1 MPFENGRSDGVMGK
15 FKRFLNVNFSLS
27 FRLIFWVG
35 LILAASISAWAYY
48 NIGHQKERAVEN
60 IVQGADRLGNTIRL
74 GVHYAM
80 MINSRDDITQII
92 RNIGNQEGIKKI
104 RIFNRSGKISYSTR
118 AGEMD
123 HVTNIKEQPC
133 YICHKTDPPALKAS
147 LAERTRI
154 FNSPEGERLL
164 RIISPIYNQ
173 PGCASAACHFHPEK
187 TKVLGALDVVVSLT
201 DTDREIFSYERGIIL
216 MAVFAFLVTSG
227 FMALF
232 LLRFVNRPIR
242 RLIEG
247 TRHIGRGEYDYTVDL
262 KRNDDIGLL
271 ADAINQMGKKI
282 GEKQDELNKQKG
294 EYQKLFESAPCYITV
309 QDRDFR
315 LLRYNREFAE
325 QFDPHSG
332 DYCYQ
337 VYKGR
342 SERCEVCPVLS
353 TFEDGQAHHSEEEGV
368 NKDGTKSFWM
378 VRTSPIKDKQGEVV
392 AAMEM
397 CLDVTAMKHLE
408 SEVKKSE
415 EKYKIIFTTIPNPV
429 FVLDQSTLN
438 ILDCNDNVTAVYG
451 YRQEEVLMSSF
462 LNFFGED
469 ERQQYASRMKTS
481 TSLDRVKHYG
491 KDGNVIYVNI
501 RVSSTEYLGKGVFLV
516 TISDITERLLAE
528 QQLIQASK
536 MATLGEMSTGV
547 AHELNQPLSVI
558 KTAGSFLHKKVLKN
572 QKIDDDTMKTL
583 TGEIN
588 AQVDRASKIINHMRE
603 FGRKSEVV
611 REEVQLNEALSRA
624 LEIFQQQLKLRQIEV
639 VTDLQ
644 PELPTIMADSNR
656 LEQVFINLLINARD
670 AIEAKWW
677 GNVAP
682 KDKAKKI
689 FLTTHAKDT
698 MAVVEIRDTGTGIP
712 ASIVDK
718 IFEPFFTTKQ
728 VGKGTG
734 LGLSISYGIV
744 RDYDG
749 TIQVKSRED
758 EGSSFI
764 IQFPVSGSKP

>member
-1 MPFENGRSDGVMGK
+1 MGK
-15 FKRFLNVNFSLS
+15 LHRFLKVHFSLS

-35 LILAASISAWAYY
+35 LILAGSITAWAYY
-48 NIGHQKERAVEN
+48 NIGHQKQMAVEN
-60 IVQGADRLGNTIRL
+60 IVEGADRLGNTIRL

-92 RNIGNQEGIKKI
+92 RNMGKQEGIEKI
-104 RIFNRSGKISYSTR
+104 RIYNRSGKISYSTR
-118 AGEMD
+118 VGEMD
-123 HVTNIKEQPC
+123 HVKNIKEQPC

-147 LAERTRI
+147 LAERTHI

-164 RIISPIYNQ
+164 RITSPIYNE
-173 PGCASAACHFHPEK
+173 PGCAGASCHFHPEK
-187 TKVLGALDVVVSLT
+187 TKVLGALDVVVSLRKP
-201 DTDREIFSYERGIIL
+201 DKEIFSYERGIIL
-216 MAVFAFLVTSG
+216 MAVFIFLGTSG
-227 FMALF
+227 FMAFF

-242 RLIEG
+242 KLIEG
-247 TRHIGRGEYDYTVDL
+247 TRHIGRGEYDYAVDL
-262 KRNDDIGLL
+262 KRNDDIGHL
-271 ADAINQMGKKI
+271 ADAINQMGQKI

-294 EYQKLFESAPCYITV
+294 EYQKLFELAPCYITV

-342 SERCEVCPVLS
+342 SERCEVCPVFN
-353 TFEDGQAHHSEEEGV
+353 TFEDGQSHHSEEEGV
-368 NKDGTKSFWM
+368 NRDGTKSYWM
-378 VRTSPIKDKQGEVV
+378 VRTSPVKNKQGEVV

-397 CLDVTAMKHLE
+397 SLDVTAMKHLE

-415 EKYKIIFTTIPNPV
+415 EKYRIIFTTIPNPV

-451 YRQEEVLMSSF
+451 YRQEEVLMTSF
-462 LNFFGED
+462 LNFFGPG
-469 ERQQYASRMKTS
+469 ERNQYASQMTTS
-481 TSLDRVKHYG
+481 TALDQVKHYG
-491 KDGNVIYVNI
+491 KDGKLIYVNI
-501 RVSSTEYLGKGVFLV
+501 RVSSTEYLGEGVFLV
-516 TISDITERLLAE
+516 TISDITERLLTE

-558 KTAGSFLHKKVLKN
+558 KTAGSFLHKKVLKG
-572 QKIDDDTMKTL
+572 QKIDDETMKTL

-588 AQVDRASKIINHMRE
+588 GQVDRASKIINHMRE

-611 REEVQLNEALSRA
+611 REKVQLNEALTRA
-624 LEIFQQQLKLRQIEV
+624 LEIFRQQLKLREIEV
-639 VTDLQ
+639 VMDLQ
-644 PELPTIMADSNR
+644 PDLPSVMADSNR

-677 GNVAP
+677 GNVDP
-682 KDKAKKI
+682 KDNAKKI
-689 FLTTHAKDT
+689 FLKTRLKDG
-698 MAVVEIRDTGTGIP
+698 MAVVEIEDTGTGIST
-712 ASIVDK
+712 AIIDK
-718 IFEPFFTTKQ
+718 IFEPFFTTKL

-749 TIQVKSRED
+749 SISVKSRED
-758 EGSSFI
+758 KGSRFI
-764 IQFPVSGSKP
+764 VQFPISGSIHD

>member
-1 MPFENGRSDGVMGK
+1 MGK
-15 FKRFLNVNFSLS
+15 LHRFLKVHFSLS

-35 LILAASISAWAYY
+35 LILAVSITAWAYY
-48 NIGHQKERAVEN
+48 NIGHQKQMAVEN
-60 IVQGADRLGNTIRL
+60 IVEGADRLGNTIRL

-80 MINSRDDITQII
+80 VINSRDDITRII
-92 RNIGNQEGIKKI
+92 KNIGQQEGIENI
-104 RIFNRSGKISYSTR
+104 RIYNKAGKISYSTR
-118 AGEMD
+118 TGEMD
-123 HVTNIKEQPC
+123 QVTNIKEEAC
-133 YICHKTDPPALKAS
+133 FICHKTDPPAVKIS
-147 LAERTRI
+147 RTERTRI
-154 FNSPEGERLL
+154 FDSPKGERVLG
-164 RIISPIYNQ
+164 IISPIYNE
-173 PGCASAACHFHPEK
+173 PGCAGGACHFHSEK
-187 TKVLGALDVVVSLT
+187 TKVLGALDVVVSLKKP
-201 DTDREIFSYERGIIL
+201 DKEIFSYERGIIL
-216 MAVFAFLVTSG
+216 MAVFIFLGTSG
-227 FMALF
+227 FMAFF

-242 RLIEG
+242 KLIEG
-247 TRHIGRGEYDYTVDL
+247 TRHIGRGEYDYAVDL
-262 KRNDDIGLL
+262 KRNDDIGHL
-271 ADAINQMGKKI
+271 ADAINQMGQKI

-342 SERCEVCPVLS
+342 SERCEVCPVLK
-353 TFEDGQAHHSEEEGV
+353 TFEDGRSHHSEEEGV
-368 NKDGTKSFWM
+368 NRDGTKSYWM
-378 VRTSPIKDKQGEVV
+378 VRTSPVKNKQGEVV

-397 CLDVTAMKHLE
+397 SLDVTAMKHLE
-408 SEVKKSE
+408 SEVEKSE
-415 EKYKIIFTTIPNPV
+415 EKYRIIFTTIPNPV

-451 YRQEEVLMSSF
+451 YRQEEVLMTSF
-462 LNFFGED
+462 LNFFGPG
-469 ERQQYASRMKTS
+469 ERKQYSSRMTTS
-481 TSLDRVKHYG
+481 TALDRVKHYG
-491 KDGNVIYVNI
+491 KDGQVIFVNI
-501 RVSSTEYLGKGVFLV
+501 RVSSTEYLGEGVFLV
-516 TISDITERLLAE
+516 TISDITERLLTE

-558 KTAGSFLHKKVLKN
+558 KTAGSFLNKKVLKG
-572 QKIDDDTMKTL
+572 QKIDDETMKTL

-588 AQVDRASKIINHMRE
+588 GQVDRASKIINHMRE
-603 FGRKSEVV
+603 FGRKSDVV
-611 REEVQLNEALSRA
+611 REKVQLNETLKRA
-624 LEIFQQQLKLRQIEV
+624 LEIFRQQLKLREIEV
-639 VTDLQ
+639 VMDLQ
-644 PELPTIMADSNR
+644 PDLPSVMADSNR

-677 GNVAP
+677 GNVDP
-682 KDKAKKI
+682 KDNAKKI
-689 FLTTHAKDT
+689 FLKTRAKDG
-698 MAVVEIRDTGTGIP
+698 MAVVEIEDTGTGIST
-712 ASIVDK
+712 AIIDK

-749 TIQVKSRED
+749 SISVKSRED
-758 EGSSFI
+758 KGSSFI
-764 IQFPVSGSKP
+764 VQFPISGSIHD